1 MPLILIREVLLN
13 NRIVRCNVLGVVSI
27 IVLKRVQLGYLPNKA
42 GLNLSFI
49 HFLYHYLTIKA
60 TEY

>member
-13 NRIVRCNVLGVVSI
+13 ERTVRCNVLGVVSI
-27 IVLKRVQLGYLPNKA
+27 IVLKRMQLGYLPNKA

-49 HFLYHYLTIKA
+49 SVSVSDY
-60 TEY
+60 